1 MQTGG
6 DEVNRPYRDDE
17 EKQRNVL
24 LKLLEDAQVQI
35 QAGDLDAA
43 VQTIVDIEIEFNEL
57 DTMVNEFDDDAAF
70 EAEEGE

>member
-1 MQTGG
+1 M
-6 DEVNRPYRDDE
+6 NRPYRDDE

-24 LKLLEDAQVQI
+24 LRLLEDAQSQI
-35 QAGDLDAA
+35 AAGDLDAA
-43 VQTIVDIEIEFNEL
+43 VQTIVDIEVEFNEL